1 MTVQAGFGSVRA
13 MTAIDEGEVPGT
25 QRRKHRHDL
34 GHEDHG
40 PKLAAGTTRAIQILL
55 GLWIA
60 LTLVLVVYALVDS
73 ARPHDTAEA
82 PASRAAPAPSSSR

>member
-1 MTVQAGFGSVRA
+1 
-13 MTAIDEGEVPGT
+13 MTASDAGEYPGT
-25 QRRKHRHDL
+25 PRRKHRHDL

-60 LTLVLVVYALVDS
+60 LTLLFVVYALVDG
-73 ARPHDTAEA
+73 ARPRDLTSTL
-82 PASRAAPAPSSSR
+82 PASAAVPAAK

>member
-1 MTVQAGFGSVRA
+1 
-13 MTAIDEGEVPGT
+13 MTATDESEFPGT
-25 QRRKHRHDL
+25 PRRKHRHDL

-60 LTLVLVVYALVDS
+60 LTLVLVVYALIDG
-73 ARPHDTAEA
+73 ARPRETTARP
-82 PASRAAPAPSSSR
+82 PAGSTTPSAAH

>member
-1 MTVQAGFGSVRA
+1 LTVPAGFGSVRA
-13 MTAIDEGEVPGT
+13 MTAIDEGEYPGT

-60 LTLVLVVYALVDS
+60 LTLVLVVYALVES
-73 ARPHDTAEA
+73 VRPRTTAE
-82 PASRAAPAPSSSR
+82 PTEPIAPST